1 MDTQERKEKI
11 NEINESL
18 KNLSNKL
25 KDSTDTVVISG
36 MYAKDELDKKI
47 SDAKS
52 NLEAT
57 KENVRI
63 GSEKAKGKLSSYIL
77 QTQMNMREAKK
88 EFEEKKEA
96 RDKAKLETYIDSR
109 LDYAKDSIALAVMAA
124 QEAKV
129 AFLEAIEAQSEYE
142 ELYGEKAKKEE
153 K

>member
-96 RDKAKLETYIDSR
+96 RDKAKLEKYIDSR
-109 LDYAKDSIALAVMAA
+109 LDYAKDSITLAVMAA

-129 AFLEAIEAQSEYE
+129 AFLEAVEAQAEYE

>member
-1 MDTQERKEKI
+1 
-11 NEINESL
+11 
-18 KNLSNKL
+18 
-25 KDSTDTVVISG
+25 

-88 EFEEKKEA
+88 E
-96 RDKAKLETYIDSR
+96 
-109 LDYAKDSIALAVMAA
+109 
-124 QEAKV
+124 
-129 AFLEAIEAQSEYE
+129 YE

>member
-96 RDKAKLETYIDSR
+96 RDKAKLEKYIDSR

-129 AFLEAIEAQSEYE
+129 AFLEAVEAQTEYE
-142 ELYGEKAKKEE
+142 ELYGETAKKEE

>member
-96 RDKAKLETYIDSR
+96 RDKAKLEKYIDSR

-129 AFLEAIEAQSEYE
+129 AFLEAVEAQAEYE
-142 ELYGEKAKKEE
+142 ELYGEKVKKEE

>member
-96 RDKAKLETYIDSR
+96 RDKAKLEKYIDSR

-129 AFLEAIEAQSEYE
+129 AFLEAVEAQAEYE